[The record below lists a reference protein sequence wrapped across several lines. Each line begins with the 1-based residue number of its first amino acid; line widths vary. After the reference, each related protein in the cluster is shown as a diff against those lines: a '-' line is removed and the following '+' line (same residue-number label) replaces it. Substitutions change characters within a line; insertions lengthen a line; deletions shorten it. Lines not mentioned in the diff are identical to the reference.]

1 MGFILKEEKFDMRV
15 WVRGGGGG
23 GGGCLVLDSR
33 EELNPGWAGLRRR
46 GRGGAEA
53 SRGERGLPGGAC
65 VEGTSSSTALL
76 HSQTL
81 CFISLGIYIYIY
93 IHRNT
98 AGHRCRLS
106 LSAVP
111 LSSTKCFI

>member
-1 MGFILKEEKFDMRV
+1 MGFILKEEKFTMRV

-23 GGGCLVLDSR
+23 GGGCPVLDSR

-65 VEGTSSSTALL
+65 VEGTSSNTALL
-76 HSQTL
+76 QSHTL
-81 CFISLGIYIYIY
+81 CFISLGIYIK
-93 IHRNT
+93 NT